1 MGKYSVAILLAYL
14 ILGFSVVA
22 SAEGVPEKKPENWG
36 VEQGDDIPFVDAAKE
51 QSLDDVQ
58 VEASA
63 LLYEVSEWIDSFF
76 DDGRFTEEENES
88 RATLKLGLGY
98 SKNDNFEVQPRLDVR
113 IKLPKLSSRA
123 HLILE
128 AAEDSD
134 FDVDSSPSNSYSDDH
149 SDKEGGEFRAALR
162 WFLKESETYNV
173 AVDAGGSWNYLYGS
187 VRFRSLQDFGSWQG
201 RFTNR
206 LRWYTDDGWENR
218 AAYDLE
224 QPFGDD
230 FFFRSTSKINYYES
244 KDGFPHSQQFKLYQV
259 LSAIRA
265 VSYETI
271 FYMETE
277 PSYQLSDVQVIL
289 KYRQRFYRDWLMLE
303 ISPKLSFPE
312 DHDREVNP
320 GLFFTLEA
328 SFGNNASEEGFKKI
342 FKK

>member
-1 MGKYSVAILLAYL
+1 MGKYSVTLLTAYL
-14 ILGFSVVA
+14 ILGCSVVV
-22 SAEGVPEKKPENWG
+22 SAEGATDKKPANWG
-36 VEQGDDIPFVDAAKE
+36 TEQGDDIPLIDAAKE
-51 QSLDDVQ
+51 RSLDDAQ

-63 LLYEVSEWIDSFF
+63 LLYGVSEWIDSFF

-88 RATLKLGLGY
+88 RATLKLSMGY
-98 SKNDNFEVQPRLDVR
+98 SENDDIEIQPRLDVR
-113 IKLPKLSSRA
+113 LKLPKLSSRA
-123 HLILE
+123 QLILE

-134 FDVDSSPSNSYSDDH
+134 FDVDDSPSNSFSDDH
-149 SDKEGGEFRAALR
+149 SDKDGGEFRAALR
-162 WFLKESETYNV
+162 WFLKEGETYNV
-173 AVDAGGSWNYLYGS
+173 AVDAGGSWDYLYGS
-187 VRFRSLQDFGSWQG
+187 VRFRSLQDLGSWQG

-230 FFFRSTSKINYYES
+230 FFFRSTTKINYYENE
-244 KDGFPHSQQFKLYQV
+244 DGLPHSQQFKLYQV

-265 VSYETI
+265 VSYETA

-277 PSYQLSDVQVIL
+277 PSYKLSDLQVIL

-303 ISPKLSFPE
+303 VSPRISFPE
-312 DHDREVNP
+312 DHDRDANP

-328 SFGNNASEEGFKKI
+328 SFGNNASEEGYKKI
-342 FKK
+342 FKQ

>member
-1 MGKYSVAILLAYL
+1 MGKYGAILLAYL
-14 ILGFSVVA
+14 LVGFSVVV
-22 SAEGVPEKKPENWG
+22 SAEGIPKEKPADWG
-36 VEQGDDIPFVDAAKE
+36 AEQGDDIPLVNSAKE
-51 QSLDDVQ
+51 QSLDDMQ

-63 LLYEVSEWIDSFF
+63 LLYGVSEWIDSFF

-88 RATLKLGLGY
+88 RATLKLSMGY
-98 SKNDNFEVQPRLDVR
+98 SKNDDIEIQPRLDVR
-113 IKLPKLSSRA
+113 LKLPKLSSRA
-123 HLILE
+123 QLVLE

-134 FDVDSSPSNSYSDDH
+134 FDSEDSPSDNYSDNHD
-149 SDKEGGEFRAALR
+149 DDDGGEFRAALR
-162 WFLKESETYNV
+162 WFLKESDTYNI
-173 AVDAGGSWNYLYGS
+173 ALDAGASWSYLYGS

-206 LRWYTDDGWENR
+206 LRYYTDDGWENR
-218 AAYDLE
+218 TAYDLE

-230 FFFRSTSKINYYES
+230 FFFRSTSKFNYYET
-244 KDGFPHSQQFKLYQV
+244 KDGFPHSQHFRLYQV

-265 VSYETI
+265 VSYETA

-277 PSYQLSDVQVIL
+277 PSYKLSDFQVII

-303 ISPKLSFPE
+303 VSPRISFPE
-312 DHDREVNP
+312 DHDRDANP

-328 SFGNNASEEGFKKI
+328 SFGNNAGEEGFKKV